1 MNEAPG
7 QFKYSTNGAY
17 AFVSRTTTLFSL
29 LRANSRT
36 QATQAQAI

>member
-17 AFVSRTTTLFSL
+17 AFVSRMKIGIDNKIGETK
-29 LRANSRT
+29 
-36 QATQAQAI
+36 